1 MNLKNLPIPGGSL
14 VHFNTRQTLIPT
26 QPDSPSCLERTRG
39 EIRGNKQERRKESYE
54 PSRLHQQKRAP
65 YKIFYFLFTPSRLH
79 IMYCCQQLL
88 VLWGSLILFLYFK
101 HFENQKNQWF
111 WVFKKFKRTGSFHE
125 RRKEPTK
132 NWQFKVGSLTQFFD
146 ILKHCS
152 SMYYNFFRKLV
163 MGWVPELIL
172 FDFEKC

>member
-1 MNLKNLPIPGGSL
+1 LRIKRTNGSG
-14 VHFNTRQTLIPT
+14 F
-26 QPDSPSCLERTRG
+26 S
-39 EIRGNKQERRKESYE
+39 K
-54 PSRLHQQKRAP
+54 
-65 YKIFYFLFTPSRLH
+65 KIK
-79 IMYCCQQLL
+79 
-88 VLWGSLILFLYFK
+88 G
-101 HFENQKNQWF
+101 
-111 WVFKKFKRTGSFHE
+111 TGSFHE

-132 NWQFKVGSLTQFFD
+132 NWQFKVGPLTPFFD